1 MAPDPRRNLPIE
13 ALLAAKA
20 RRRRALA
27 RLPYLKKVEVVLKLQ
42 RIENE
47 VRRATGR
54 PARPAW
60 PA

>member
-1 MAPDPRRNLPIE
+1 MVRDPRRSLPLE
-13 ALLAAKA
+13 ALLDAKA

-27 RLPYLKKVEVVLKLQ
+27 RLPYLKKVEAVLKLQ

-60 PA
+60 PE